1 VQSHLPPPPAL
12 GDGCTY
18 IGGDMAKRK
27 VRYRYVRRRARRVT
41 SGMRSFGAGGLLGS
55 MIDGMITGL
64 VQSYVPNDALGGY
77 ADSLV
82 PIAVGYFRRNKT
94 LQTIGAYQLGVKI
107 ASNIGA
113 PKTSIGSSYNY

>member
-1 VQSHLPPPPAL
+1 
-12 GDGCTY
+12 
-18 IGGDMAKRK
+18 
-27 VRYRYVRRRARRVT
+27 
-41 SGMRSFGAGGLLGS
+41 MRNFGAGGLLGS

-113 PKTSIGSSYNY
+113 PKTSVGSQYNY